1 VKSAVY
7 PLGVNVAGTIAVD
20 LSLSCSEPSE
30 CSEVVEPLESSDF
43 EVLEADGSEREPFDS
58 LSLSDVD
65 SDADSESEY
74 EADSEADSDADSEVD
89 SEAEYEME
97 CDAECEAE

>member
-1 VKSAVY
+1 VNSAVY
-7 PLGVNVAGTIAVD
+7 PLGVNVAGTMAVD

-30 CSEVVEPLESSDF
+30 CSEVLEPLESSDS

-58 LSLSDVD
+58 LSLSDAD
-65 SDADSESEY
+65 SDADSESEF
-74 EADSEADSDADSEVD
+74 EADSESDSDEECDADSEVD

-97 CDAECEAE
+97 CDAE